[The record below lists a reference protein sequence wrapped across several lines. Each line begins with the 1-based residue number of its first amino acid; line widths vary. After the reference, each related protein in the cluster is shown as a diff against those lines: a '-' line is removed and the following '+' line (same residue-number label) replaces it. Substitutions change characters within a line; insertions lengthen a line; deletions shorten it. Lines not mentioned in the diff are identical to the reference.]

1 MIDAKDA
8 ENAVLRGELQAQLER
23 YRRLELRV
31 AALERRLGSD
41 STTSGTPPS
50 KDPIGARERRTAE
63 RKATVTASPSR
74 EPTMVPGGSRKGAAT
89 TVVTIDRR
97 REMLSI
103 SQLLPHVS
111 GRDAHQL
118 PALRGA
124 TLRYVDVLD
133 TGIG

>member
-8 ENAVLRGELQAQLER
+8 ENAVLRAELQAQLER

-63 RKATVTASPSR
+63 RKATVTASQAASPR
-74 EPTMVPGGSRKGAAT
+74 WCRGSRKGAAT
-89 TVVTIDRR
+89 TVVTIDRW
-97 REMLSI
+97 REMLY
-103 SQLLPHVS
+103 QPV
-111 GRDAHQL
+111 AAACQW
-118 PALRGA
+118 
-124 TLRYVDVLD
+124 T
-133 TGIG
+133 

>member
-1 MIDAKDA
+1 VIDAKDA
-8 ENAVLRGELQAQLER
+8 ENAVLRGELQVQLER

-41 STTSGTPPS
+41 STTWGTPPS

-74 EPTMVPGGSRKGAAT
+74 EPTMMPGGLAEGRRYDRGHDRSVARDALSASCRRMSVDVTHTSYRPCGGAA
-89 TVVTIDRR
+89 V
-97 REMLSI
+97 
-103 SQLLPHVS
+103 
-111 GRDAHQL
+111 
-118 PALRGA
+118 
-124 TLRYVDVLD
+124 RYVDVLD